1 MARLGDV
8 FEAQITGEWGNECVE
23 NEAGTKVLRTTNFTS
38 DGMINFDN
46 VVLRRITQ
54 SKVEK
59 KIEKSV
65 STDEKKKGLK
75 ILSFRADYVSVLIR
89 FGIFLIFAFILFSV
103 PEVIAWE
110 ITAGI
115 SAFFIPRCS
124 RPQTQ
129 SLAVLCALTY
139 GLYQTHLWSRALRL
153 R

>member
-1 MARLGDV
+1 MICGYGNRGALLGCRSPKLRLSAFQTRAPPLEVETTENHMG
-8 FEAQITGEWGNECVE
+8 GERIWG
-23 NEAGTKVLRTTNFTS
+23 K
-38 DGMINFDN
+38 
-46 VVLRRITQ
+46 
-54 SKVEK
+54 K
-59 KIEKSV
+59 KILII
-65 STDEKKKGLK
+65 KKKKKSPGFSF
-75 ILSFRADYVSVLIR
+75 ILFLLYL
-89 FGIFLIFAFILFSV
+89 FCFLIFAFILFSV